1 MGDSLYIK
9 DDSCKLRV
17 PKTYKVD
24 FNKIDSIF
32 QWQPLI
38 QLLFESL
45 NVVIQEDSIYYE
57 QLKDV
62 LEEV

>member
-9 DDSCKLRV
+9 DDSHNFKI

-45 NVVIQEDSIYYE
+45 NIVIQEDSIYYE
-57 QLKDV
+57 HLKDV